1 MPEQSNEF
9 FRVERDSAVVHLIM
23 DRPDRSNAMSPD
35 FWSGLPRHLDA
46 LGRDE
51 TVRCAIISGE
61 GRNFTGGMDLS
72 AFADI
77 ARLFDNE
84 PGRAA
89 YAMRDVILN
98 LQDAFNAIERARFPV
113 IAAIHGACIGA
124 GVDLITACDMRIA
137 SSDAFFAI
145 EEIHIGMAADVGTI
159 GLSGDEVMQL
169 RNYLLKGGFLI
180 FDDFRDDHWFNLEA
194 QMRKVFPDLRW
205 IELDATHPVYHS
217 FFDINALEYECIYCP
232 AIPIFYGLF
241 EDNDPAG
248 TFPAGKADRPAP
260 AAPRRGHRCSAG
272 LRAAQL
278 RDVVLV
284 ALLGVWG

>member
-1 MPEQSNEF
+1 MPEQSKEF
-9 FRVERDSAVVHLIM
+9 FRIERDGAVVHLIM

-113 IAAIHGACIGA
+113 IAAIHGACIGTGA
-124 GVDLITACDMRIA
+124 DLITACDMRIA

-145 EEIHIGMAADVGTI
+145 EEIHIGMAADVGTLQRLPKLI
-159 GLSGDEVMQL
+159 APAVAAELAYTGRRFSADEAKSFGLVSAVHADREATVAAAFDLARSVAAKSPLAIAGIKRNLAYARDHSVADGLDYIAAWNAGMLRPGDLMAAVQAKMA
-169 RNYLLKGGFLI
+169 R
-180 FDDFRDDHWFNLEA
+180 RDA
-194 QMRKVFPDLRW
+194 KFPDL
-205 IELDATHPVYHS
+205 LPK
-217 FFDINALEYECIYCP
+217 
-232 AIPIFYGLF
+232 G
-241 EDNDPAG
+241 
-248 TFPAGKADRPAP
+248 
-260 AAPRRGHRCSAG
+260 
-272 LRAAQL
+272 
-278 RDVVLV
+278 
-284 ALLGVWG
+284 